1 MSDVATA
8 PVLSPQMARRP
19 PPVPP
24 KLRRATVATA
34 EEGTAQ
40 NNTAKLN
47 PSPKVSQ
54 TVITTPIT
62 PARTVPPTEHTSTQG
77 VRGRASSSATPPD
90 EQQDH
95 ITTSAA
101 GSPPTS
107 SSISRNSNH
116 STVLSEEEPSSF
128 AIDEISSPTET
139 KEVTGD
145 LEDCGPKQQP
155 EDAIQEGRDDMLN
168 VEEAVPE
175 VTVENEEKK
184 LSKRDKLAYE
194 ILSSERSYVAA
205 LNSVINVRCPQS
217 FSFVV

>member
-40 NNTAKLN
+40 NNTTKLN

-62 PARTVPPTEHTSTQG
+62 PARTVPPTTEHTSTQG
-77 VRGRASSSATPPD
+77 VRGSSAAPPD

-107 SSISRNSNH
+107 SSTSRNSNH
-116 STVLSEEEPSSF
+116 STVVSEEGPPSF
-128 AIDEISSPTET
+128 AIDEISSPTTET
-139 KEVTGD
+139 QEVTGD
-145 LEDCGPKQQP
+145 LEDSGPKQQP

-168 VEEAVPE
+168 VEEAGPE

-184 LSKRDKLAYE
+184 VSKRDKLAYE

-205 LNSVINVRCPQS
+205 LNSVINVRCTQS